1 MLQLIQS
8 NLSNYLLFYHKKG
21 FKIITAKD
29 YGKIY
34 HLGIFILNVLQ
45 EAFYQF
51 MYQNHVL
58 TKTTYLPVSCD
69 L

>member
-34 HLGIFILNVLQ
+34 HLSIFILNVLPV
-45 EAFYQF
+45 
-51 MYQNHVL
+51 HVPE
-58 TKTTYLPVSCD
+58 TCTYKDDIPSCV